1 MTHPF
6 FATKRHPFILG
17 HRGVPLLH
25 QENTRAG
32 LRRAVELG
40 IEGVEFDVFK
50 TRDDRVVLFHDE
62 DTERLT
68 GVRGTI
74 SDMSWDEISRLRIPR
89 RIDAGDGRVISYGRE
104 ERIPLLEEILDEFS
118 GKLLMNIEMKAYAPR
133 WYRRHTGTEV
143 ARVIRR
149 CGAANSVVV
158 TSFDFFMLW
167 YLEREFSGL
176 HSGFAYDDGMLGE
189 KAGEWFERI
198 PEIRTDLSKAPGNQN
213 GVSFLNFLLEA
224 NTVGR
229 LIDSTLVDADYTLID
244 SDTVERFHA
253 RGMLV
258 GAYTAFPLDTRF
270 ARYSDEEPLE
280 VVRRLTE
287 QQVDWIE
294 TDDPEQLQDFF
305 AHL

>member
-1 MTHPF
+1 MAHPLF
-6 FATKRHPFILG
+6 VEKRHPFVLG

-25 QENTRAG
+25 QENSLAG
-32 LRRAVELG
+32 LGRAVELG
-40 IEGVEFDVFK
+40 IEGVEFDVYR
-50 TRDDRVVLFHDE
+50 TRDDHVVLFHDE
-62 DTERLT
+62 ETHRLT
-68 GVRGTI
+68 GVRGRI
-74 SDMSWDEISRLRIPR
+74 SDMSWDEVSRLRIR
-89 RIDAGDGRVISYGRE
+89 RRLDVGGGRIIDYGRE
-104 ERIPLLEEILDEFS
+104 ERIPLLEEVLDEFS

-133 WYRRHTGTEV
+133 WDRRHTGTEV

-167 YLEREFSGL
+167 YLEREFAGL

-198 PEIRTDLSKAPGNQN
+198 PEIRTDLARMPGNQN
-213 GVSFLNFLLEA
+213 GVSFLNFLMEA
-224 NTVGR
+224 NAIGR
-229 LIDSTLVDADYTLID
+229 LIDSTLVDAEYTLID

-258 GAYTAFPLDTRF
+258 GAYTLFPLDTRL
-270 ARYSDEEPLE
+270 ARHSYEEPLE
-280 VVRRLTE
+280 IIRRLAE
-287 QQVDWIE
+287 QRVDWIE
-294 TDDPEQLQDFF
+294 TDDPEQLQEFF